1 MSVLALLL
9 ATLAFACLALAMERH
24 HRDVAGYP
32 PAAAR
37 RRLLRLLGCGSLA
50 ASLAASIGAWG
61 IAWGVVGWC
70 GVLAAAAG
78 AMVLW
83 LSFRHPAMPAPRPSS
98 RS

>member
-9 ATLAFACLALAMERH
+9 ATAAFACLALAMERH
-24 HRDVAGYP
+24 HRDVAGHA

-37 RRLLRLLGCGSLA
+37 RRLLRLLGCAGLA

-61 IAWGVVGWC
+61 MAWGVVGWC

-78 AMVLW
+78 AIVLW
-83 LSFRHPAMPAPRPSS
+83 LSFRSPAKPVPRPSS

>member
-78 AMVLW
+78 AIVLW
-83 LSFRHPAMPAPRPSS
+83 LSFHSPAKPVPRPSS